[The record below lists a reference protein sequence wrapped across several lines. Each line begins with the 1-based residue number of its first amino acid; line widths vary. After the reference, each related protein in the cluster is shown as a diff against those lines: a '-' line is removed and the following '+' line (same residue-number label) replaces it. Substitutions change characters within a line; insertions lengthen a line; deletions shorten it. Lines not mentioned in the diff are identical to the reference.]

1 MLCAPPRRKAVRA
14 ISFPVRCSTNPLS
27 TTRTRITVRTAIMA
41 IPRSPRRPKFIALTC
56 PLAPPQGRVADQG
69 AAGLIQGGGQRNM
82 DAGNH
87 TGIGGRGAQRVAAV
101 VEILQGQA
109 VASVLLHDEVGDGLR
124 RPRGQRPAGV
134 GVLLPRLRA
143 PRSGAWI
150 CRKLLVSRAD
160 WLPVATNR

>member
-69 AAGLIQGGGQRNM
+69 AAGLIQGGGQRNV
-82 DAGNH
+82 DARNH
-87 TGIGGRGAQRVAAV
+87 TGIGGG
-101 VEILQGQA
+101 G
-109 VASVLLHDEVGDGLR
+109 GP
-124 RPRGQRPAGV
+124 PRGP
-134 GVLLPRLRA
+134 PR
-143 PRSGAWI
+143 G
-150 CRKLLVSRAD
+150 
-160 WLPVATNR
+160 TTHHH